1 MTNDWLTARV
11 ALSPH
16 QKHMQR
22 IMTQCFFAVKSKLD
36 RRLGLFDL
44 IGCDFMVDEDF
55 KVGGAVLANAL
66 MAGQCPNVC
75 INRCLHVAPTGVA
88 VGNEL

>member
-1 MTNDWLTARV
+1 MKLFF
-11 ALSPH
+11 PFIH
-16 QKHMQR
+16 QTRMQQ

-55 KVGGAVLANAL
+55 KVGY
-66 MAGQCPNVC
+66 M
-75 INRCLHVAPTGVA
+75 CLRFWVSV
-88 VGNEL
+88 